1 MAQQSGFAPPQL
13 AGPRHWMVSFAAH
26 VGWQTGTS
34 FVRSAQQVPVPEH
47 GTVGQVGPASLAP
60 PLLEPLLLPE
70 LLPLLLEPL
79 LLPELLPLELP
90 LELPPPELLP
100 DDELPLLA
108 SAPEVTPGVLLPEQP
123 AHESAP
129 ATTTAVA
136 RDRAIRGDMRPS

>member
-13 AGPRHWMVSFAAH
+13 AGPRHSMVSFAAH

-34 FVRSAQQVPVPEH
+34 VVRSAQQVPVPEH
-47 GTVGQVGPASLAP
+47 GTVGHVGPASPPL

-70 LLPLLLEPL
+70 LLPLPLPL
-79 LLPELLPLELP
+79 LLPELLPPELP
-90 LELPPPELLP
+90 LELVPPELLP

-108 SAPEVTPGVLLPEQP
+108 SAPELPPGLLLLEQP
-123 AHESAP
+123 AHDSAP

-136 RDRAIRGDMRPS
+136 RERARRGDMRPS